1 LIEKADPL
9 RLFRIGIRGVGAAVG
24 ARPDPDLAARL
35 VSDGFVPGGVARV
48 PDTVGAGKLNRE
60 NKKKSAGFRLFY
72 ILYIAAGFV
81 FFAFLMRDFP
91 ITQFKDILLFIA
103 LIIIADT
110 AQISLPRGGASIYA
124 SSPVDLASILLFG
137 APAAALI
144 EAVATLLSEVF
155 IQRRAAVRIAF
166 NVPLLILT
174 VGLAGLTYQSFGP
187 VWTSLDSPRFLVP
200 LFFCGLVY
208 YLVNTASISTVIGLS
223 DGKNP
228 FFVWKQNY
236 MWNFFHIFAF
246 LPVAAIIALV
256 YLKAGMWTIAL
267 FVVPL
272 FLARYTFQLYIEM
285 KEAHINTVAALTSAL
300 DANDPYTHGHSYR
313 VAQYA
318 MRLGKAMGLSSKDL
332 EILEYSALLH
342 DIGKIAV
349 KKEVLHKAGR
359 LTEDEFKSLKTHP
372 STGADIVENLKF
384 LKEAAVLV
392 RHHHEQPDG
401 KGYPEALKGDE
412 IPVGSRILL
421 CADAFDAM
429 TSDRPYRQGLPLEKV
444 LEQFEKYKGS
454 QFDLDVANLIIKMIK
469 NREFPLIVETDP
481 TTAIYDSLKERL

>member
-1 LIEKADPL
+1 
-9 RLFRIGIRGVGAAVG
+9 
-24 ARPDPDLAARL
+24 
-35 VSDGFVPGGVARV
+35 
-48 PDTVGAGKLNRE
+48 LNKE
-60 NKKKSAGFRLFY
+60 QKKSSAGFRLFY
-72 ILYIAAGFV
+72 VSFIIVGFV
-81 FFAFLMRDFP
+81 FFAYLMRDFP
-91 ITQFKDILLFIA
+91 VTHFKDILLFVA

-174 VGLAGLTYQSFGP
+174 VGLSGVVYQSFGP
-187 VWTSLDSPRFLVP
+187 RWASLESPRFLVP
-200 LFFCGLVY
+200 LLFCGLVY
-208 YLVNTASISTVIGLS
+208 YLVNTVSISTVIGLS

-228 FFVWKQNY
+228 FRVWKQNY

-256 YLKAGMWTIAL
+256 YLKGGMWTIAL

-285 KEAHINTVAALTSAL
+285 KEAHINTVSALTSAL

-313 VAQYA
+313 VSRYA
-318 MRLGKAMGLSSKDL
+318 LGLGRAMGLSSKDL

-342 DIGKIAV
+342 DIGKIAI
-349 KKEVLHKAGR
+349 KKEILHKAGR
-359 LTEDEFKSLKTHP
+359 LTEEEFKSLKAHP

-392 RHHHEQPDG
+392 RYHHEQPDG
-401 KGYPEALKGDE
+401 KGYPEGLKEEE

-421 CADAFDAM
+421 CADAYDAM
-429 TSDRPYRQGLPLEKV
+429 TSDRPYRKGLSIDKV
-444 LEQFEKYKGS
+444 IEQFEKHKGS
-454 QFDLDVANLIIKMIK
+454 QFDVDVANLVIKMIK
-469 NREFPLIVETDP
+469 KSEFPLIVETDP

>member
-1 LIEKADPL
+1 M
-9 RLFRIGIRGVGAAVG
+9 
-24 ARPDPDLAARL
+24 
-35 VSDGFVPGGVARV
+35 
-48 PDTVGAGKLNRE
+48 
-60 NKKKSAGFRLFY
+60 NKEQKKSSAGFRLFY
-72 ILYIAAGFV
+72 VSFIIVGFV
-81 FFAFLMRDFP
+81 FFAYLMRDFP
-91 ITQFKDILLFIA
+91 VTHFKDILLFVA

-174 VGLAGLTYQSFGP
+174 VGLSGVVYQSFGP
-187 VWTSLDSPRFLVP
+187 RWASLESPRFLVP
-200 LFFCGLVY
+200 LLFCGLVY
-208 YLVNTASISTVIGLS
+208 YLVNTVSISTVIGLS

-228 FFVWKQNY
+228 FRVWKQNY

-256 YLKAGMWTIAL
+256 YLKGGMWTIAL

-285 KEAHINTVAALTSAL
+285 KEAHINTVSALTSAL

-313 VAQYA
+313 VSRYA
-318 MRLGKAMGLSSKDL
+318 LGLGRAMGLSSKDL

-342 DIGKIAV
+342 DIGKIAI
-349 KKEVLHKAGR
+349 KKEILHKAGR
-359 LTEDEFKSLKTHP
+359 LTEEEFKSLKAHP

-392 RHHHEQPDG
+392 RYHHEQPDG
-401 KGYPEALKGDE
+401 KGYPEGLKEEE

-421 CADAFDAM
+421 CADAYDAM
-429 TSDRPYRQGLPLEKV
+429 TSDRPYRKGLSIDKV
-444 LEQFEKYKGS
+444 IEQFEKHKGS
-454 QFDLDVANLIIKMIK
+454 QFDVDVANLVIKMIK
-469 NREFPLIVETDP
+469 KSEFPLIVETDP

>member
-1 LIEKADPL
+1 M
-9 RLFRIGIRGVGAAVG
+9 
-24 ARPDPDLAARL
+24 
-35 VSDGFVPGGVARV
+35 
-48 PDTVGAGKLNRE
+48 
-60 NKKKSAGFRLFY
+60 NKEQKKSSAGFRLFY
-72 ILYIAAGFV
+72 VSFIIVGFV
-81 FFAFLMRDFP
+81 FFAYLMRDFP
-91 ITQFKDILLFIA
+91 VTHFKDILLFVA

-174 VGLAGLTYQSFGP
+174 VGLAGVVYQSFGP
-187 VWTSLDSPRFLVP
+187 RWASLESPRFLVP
-200 LFFCGLVY
+200 LLFCGLVY
-208 YLVNTASISTVIGLS
+208 YLVNTVSISTVIGLS

-228 FFVWKQNY
+228 FRVWKQNY

-256 YLKAGMWTIAL
+256 YLKGGMWTIAL

-285 KEAHINTVAALTSAL
+285 KEAHINTVSALTSAL

-313 VAQYA
+313 VSCYA
-318 MRLGKAMGLSSKDL
+318 LGIGRTMGLSSKDL

-342 DIGKIAV
+342 DIGKIAI
-349 KKEVLHKAGR
+349 KKEILHKAGR
-359 LTEDEFKSLKTHP
+359 LTEEEFKSLKAHP

-392 RHHHEQPDG
+392 RYHHEQPDG
-401 KGYPEALKGDE
+401 KGYPEGLKGDG

-421 CADAFDAM
+421 CADAYDAM
-429 TSDRPYRQGLPLEKV
+429 TSDRPYRKGLSIDKVIEQYEKH
-444 LEQFEKYKGS
+444 KGS
-454 QFDLDVANLIIKMIK
+454 QFDVDVANLVIKMIK
-469 NREFPLIVETDP
+469 KSEFPLIVETDP

>member
-1 LIEKADPL
+1 MNKA
-9 RLFRIGIRGVGAAVG
+9 
-24 ARPDPDLAARL
+24 
-35 VSDGFVPGGVARV
+35 
-48 PDTVGAGKLNRE
+48 
-60 NKKKSAGFRLFY
+60 KKKSSAGFRFFY
-72 ILYIAAGFV
+72 VSFIIAGFV
-81 FFAFLMRDFP
+81 FFAYLMRDFP
-91 ITQFKDILLFIA
+91 ITHFKDILLFVA

-144 EAVATLLSEVF
+144 EAVATMLSEVF

-174 VGLAGLTYQSFGP
+174 VGLAGIVYESFGP
-187 VWTSLDSPRFLVP
+187 RWTSLESPRFLVP
-200 LFFCGLVY
+200 LLFCGLVY
-208 YLVNTASISTVIGLS
+208 YMVNTVSISTVIGLS

-228 FFVWKQNY
+228 FRVWKQNY
-236 MWNFFHIFAF
+236 MWNFFHILAF

-256 YLKAGMWTIAL
+256 YLKGGMWTVAL

-285 KEAHINTVAALTSAL
+285 KEAHINTVSALTSAL

-313 VAQYA
+313 VSRYA
-318 MRLGKAMGLSSKDL
+318 MGLGRSMGLSSKDL

-342 DIGKIAV
+342 DIGKIAI
-349 KKEVLHKAGR
+349 KKEILHKAGR
-359 LTEDEFKSLKTHP
+359 LTEEEFKSLKAHP

-401 KGYPEALKGDE
+401 KGYPEGLKGEE

-421 CADAFDAM
+421 CADAYDAM
-429 TSDRPYRQGLPLEKV
+429 TSDRPYRKGLSIDKV
-444 LEQFEKYKGS
+444 IEQFEKHKGT
-454 QFDLDVANLIIKMIK
+454 QFDLDVANLVIKMIK
-469 NREFPLIVETDP
+469 KNEFPLIVETDP